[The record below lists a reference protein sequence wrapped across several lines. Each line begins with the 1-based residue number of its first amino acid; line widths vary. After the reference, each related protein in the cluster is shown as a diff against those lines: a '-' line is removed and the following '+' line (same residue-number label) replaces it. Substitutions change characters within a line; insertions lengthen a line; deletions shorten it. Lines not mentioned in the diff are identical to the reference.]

1 MKIQPDTAPLID
13 DPWLEDSSQAVFAQ
27 VADPW
32 LETPLQ
38 PELTSAAPLPEPPLP
53 ALVPPQPL
61 SQAYS
66 PASPRRQRW
75 RRALAAS
82 AIALL
87 LLVPLLQRPPR
98 DRRPPD
104 LEATTLTLQPTT
116 LSLRVEGSG
125 SVVAIDTANLSPKT
139 TGRLEALMVQQ
150 GDRVQAGQ
158 VLARMQAGTLPA
170 ERQQSQAQLAQAEAD
185 YAQVLAGSRQE
196 AIDRA
201 EAEVAAAEAQVALA
215 STQRDRYERLAE
227 RGAISRNELDQYRS
241 EARSAAAA
249 LAQAQAQRQETA
261 SGSRPETVA
270 AAAAAVAA
278 AKARVAIIDAQ
289 IAETLILAPFSGIVT
304 QTYATEG
311 AIVTPTTSASATVSA
326 TSSSILAL
334 SAGLEIEAK
343 VSEANIGQVAVGQTV
358 EIVADAFPQQTFQG
372 KVSRIAPE
380 ALIENN
386 VTVFQVGVELVTGL
400 DQLRSGMTVNTVFV
414 GDTLTNALVVPT
426 VAIATESG
434 QLGVR
439 IADDQGNPVF
449 QPITVGLTQA
459 GSTQVLT
466 GLTAGDRVFL
476 SLPQGSP
483 SAAGLPLL
491 P

>member
-1 MKIQPDTAPLID
+1 MKTQPDIAPSID
-13 DPWLEDSSQAVFAQ
+13 DPWFDDSPQPALAQ
-27 VADPW
+27 VDDPS
-32 LETPLQ
+32 LEMPLQ
-38 PELTSAAPLPEPPLP
+38 PESANAALLP
-53 ALVPPQPL
+53 APPALEPQPL
-61 SQAYS
+61 SQA
-66 PASPRRQRW
+66 ASLARPSKHRW
-75 RRALAAS
+75 RWAIAAS
-82 AIALL
+82 AIALV
-87 LLVPLLQRPPR
+87 LVLVLPQRPPR
-98 DRRPPD
+98 DRRPAD
-104 LEATTLTLQPTT
+104 LEAITITLQPNT

-196 AIDRA
+196 EIDRA

-215 STQRDRYERLAE
+215 SAQLDRYEKLAE
-227 RGAISRNELDQYRS
+227 RGAISRNELDRYRS
-241 EARSAAAA
+241 EARSAAAS

-261 SGSRPETVA
+261 SGSRPEAVA

-278 AKARVAIIDAQ
+278 AKARVAITDAE
-289 IAETLILAPFSGIVT
+289 ISETLILAPFSGIVT

-311 AIVTPTTSASATVSA
+311 AIVTPTTSASATASA

-372 KVSRIAPE
+372 KVLRIAPE
-380 ALIENN
+380 ALIEDN

-414 GDTLTNALVVPT
+414 GDTLTDALVVPT

-439 IADDQGNPVF
+439 VADDQGNPVF
-449 QPITVGLTQA
+449 KPITVGLTQA

-483 SAAGLPLL
+483 SDSGLSL